1 MKYFALKSEKQ
12 RATKQTKRML
22 LAKITMLEQYEF
34 IQDVRQKMSEFHNS
48 NVDADNVAKI
58 KTMVAIVEL
67 YLGCKGR
74 RFLEQEIPSIKLHS
88 QMLLGKIAE
97 FAEYNE
103 AQENAEYMEKAELL
117 KEMIGEINNRE
128 RANWPVDEE
137 ERWWVADAEGEW

>member
-1 MKYFALKSEKQ
+1 MVESPL
-12 RATKQTKRML
+12 
-22 LAKITMLEQYEF
+22 TMAEQYEF
-34 IQDVRQKMSEFHNS
+34 IQEVRQKMNEFRNS
-48 NVDADNVAKI
+48 NLEADNVAKI
-58 KTMVAIVEL
+58 KIMVAIVEL
-67 YLGCKGR
+67 YLACKGR
-74 RFLEQEIPSIKLHS
+74 RFLEQEIPSIKLHR

-137 ERWWVADAEGEW
+137 ERWWVADAEGKW